1 MNLRKWIV
9 WMGLLLI
16 VFMICTAV
24 LFSGYRRIT
33 VISGDRFVHRCPKY
47 AKPGQ
52 TVTVMT
58 SVISDG
64 ELYVNGVD
72 GSFLRP
78 GEFQFVMPDED
89 VQLKVTVIAF
99 KDGA

>member
-33 VISGDRFVHRCPKY
+33 VISGDRFVHQCPKY

-64 ELYVNGVD
+64 ELYVNGAAHEPGVIPVQEA
-72 GSFLRP
+72 GS
-78 GEFQFVMPDED
+78 
-89 VQLKVTVIAF
+89 TVSIRVIM
-99 KDGA
+99 G